1 MTLCYN
7 NTMSHT
13 ELDKAAVYA
22 AIGQGRA
29 ADKFNP
35 IGINGVRISPAR
47 ERRLG
52 RRFTRELDGLQGPR
66 MRIHQAAGALRAEAI
81 SR

>member
-1 MTLCYN
+1 
-7 NTMSHT
+7 MSHT
-13 ELDKAAVYA
+13 EFNKADVYA
-22 AIGQGRA
+22 ALGSGRA
-29 ADKFNP
+29 GDKFNP
-35 IGINGVRISPAR
+35 IGVNGIRISPAR

-66 MRIHQAAGALRAEAI
+66 MRVHQVAGALRAKAI